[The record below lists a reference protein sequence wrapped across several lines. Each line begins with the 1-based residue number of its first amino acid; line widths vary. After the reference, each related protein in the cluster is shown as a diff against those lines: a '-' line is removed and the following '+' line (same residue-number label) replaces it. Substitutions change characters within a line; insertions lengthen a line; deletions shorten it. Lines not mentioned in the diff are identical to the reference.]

1 MITREMKEALL
12 PKEYFS
18 SLDFHTH
25 DKIYEECDTWVSPF
39 PRGVLKF
46 SSCHDDSCECRF

>member
-1 MITREMKEALL
+1 MKEALFS
-12 PKEYFS
+12 KEYFS
-18 SLDFHTH
+18 SLDFYTH

-46 SSCHDDSCECRF
+46 SSCCDDSCECRF

>member
-18 SLDFHTH
+18 SLDFYTH
-25 DKIYEECDTWVSPF
+25 DKIYEECDAWVSPALEEF
-39 PRGVLKF
+39 
-46 SSCHDDSCECRF
+46 